1 MKGCFEHNEKTKE
14 HIRKRL
20 LKKSCIFAL
29 GITKTKFHIVMNK
42 FHKLGLVVMAVV
54 VMCGYSLRVSA
65 QQLKAENIDAVVK
78 AMTLEEKC
86 HMVLGRGMHFN
97 DDAKFPGTA
106 GSTFSVDR
114 LGIPETYCADSQQ
127 GLRMSATRAWDHN
140 DYYPTDFVASMT
152 LASTWDRE
160 AAFKVGQGIGNEVR
174 EFGLDW
180 ILSPAMNLIRNP
192 LCGRNHEYYSEDPY
206 LSGTIAA
213 GYVNGVQSE
222 GTAACPKHFVANNQ
236 ETNRNNN
243 ISQVSQRALREIYL
257 KAFELMV
264 KESNPWTIMTSYN
277 KLNGPYAVQ
286 NYELLTTIVRDE
298 WGWKGMYVSDW
309 NAGDDAVAAMLAGN
323 DMLQPGQDKQYQAIL
338 EAAKNGKLPMEVLDA
353 NVKRILEYVI
363 KTHNFKNYKYSN
375 EPDLKAHAQTVRE
388 VGADGIV
395 LLKNSGILP
404 LTGKRVALFG
414 CTSYD
419 WISGGSGFGGT
430 SVGHYTVSIIEG
442 MRSAG
447 YEVYKPLI
455 ATYTKHLAAEEKR
468 LFPNGRP
475 PFSLMP
481 PARADEKQFTSE
493 ELNAAIEGSDVA
505 IISLGRKSGEAADR
519 SESDFY
525 LKEGEAQ
532 LIKAVSEAYHA
543 KGKQVVVLLDICSP
557 IDVASWQDQVDAL
570 VCTWQGGQ
578 ESGFSVADVLSGKV
592 NPSGKLPMTFQI
604 KYGDAYADKNFPA
617 NVDDKTLG
625 AMFMW
630 GYNKDQAPK
639 ERQPQANI
647 DYTNYEE
654 DIYVGYR
661 YFDSFGKPVAY
672 PFGFGL
678 SYTTFAY
685 ENMSVSEANG
695 VYTVK
700 IDVKNTG
707 KCAGRNVVELF
718 VAAPNSKKLNKPE
731 KELRNYAKTKC
742 LKPGETET
750 VAMQVKTEDLASF
763 NEKAS
768 AWKTD
773 AGLYTFMICSS
784 ASDVEAQATAKVK
797 AWTKKVH
804 NVMQPNVKLNL
815 LKR

>member
-1 MKGCFEHNEKTKE
+1 MK
-14 HIRKRL
+14 IW
-20 LKKSCIFAL
+20 IYQ
-29 GITKTKFHIVMNK
+29 IW
-42 FHKLGLVVMAVV
+42 LVTLAVV
-54 VMCGYSLRVSA
+54 AMCGYSLPTSA
-65 QQLKAENIDAVVK
+65 QQLTAENIDEVIN

-86 HMVLGRGMHFN
+86 HLVLGCGMHFN
-97 DDAKFPGTA
+97 DEAKFPGTA
-106 GSTFSVDR
+106 GSTFDIAR
-114 LGIPETYCADSQQ
+114 LGIPKTYCADSQQ
-127 GLRMSATRAWDHN
+127 GLRMDSHRSWDHR

-160 AAFKVGQGIGNEVR
+160 AAYKVGKGIGNEVR

-180 ILSPAMNLIRNP
+180 ILSPSMNLIRNV

-222 GTAACPKHFVANNQ
+222 GTAACPKHFIANNQ

-243 ISQVSQRALREIYL
+243 ISQMSQRALREIYL
-257 KAFELMV
+257 KAFEVMIR
-264 KESNPWTIMTSYN
+264 ESNPWTIMTSYN

-286 NYELLTTIVRDE
+286 NRELLTTIVRDE

-323 DMLQPGQDKQYQAIL
+323 DMLQPGQPKQYQAIL
-338 EAAKNGKLPMEVLDA
+338 AAAQSGQLPMEVLNA
-353 NVKRILEYVI
+353 NVRRILEYIV
-363 KTHNFKNYKYSN
+363 KTHNFKGYESSN
-375 EPDLKAHAQTVRE
+375 TPDLKAHAKVVRE

-395 LLKNSGILP
+395 LLKNDAATLP
-404 LTGKRVALFG
+404 LAGKRVALFG

-430 SVGHYTVSIIEG
+430 SVGHYTVSLVEG

-455 ATYTKHLAAEEKR
+455 GLYTKHIADEEKR

-481 PARADEKQFTSE
+481 PARAEEKQFTADE
-493 ELNAAIEGSDVA
+493 MAAAIEGSDVA

-519 SESDFY
+519 SKSDFY
-525 LKEGEAQ
+525 LKEGEKE

-543 KGKQVVVLLDICSP
+543 QGKKVVVLLDICSP
-557 IDVASWQDQVDAL
+557 IDVASWQNQVDAL

-578 ESGFSVADVLSGKV
+578 ESGFAVADVLSGKV

-604 KYGDAYADKNFPA
+604 NYGDAYADRNFPSD
-617 NVDDKTLG
+617 VDDKTLG

-630 GYNKDQAPK
+630 GYNKDAAPQD
-639 ERQPQANI
+639 RQPQKDI
-647 DYTNYEE
+647 DFTNYEE

-661 YFDSFGKPVAY
+661 YFDSFDKPVAY
-672 PFGFGL
+672 PFGYGL

-685 ENMSVSEANG
+685 SDTRCSVDGDAI
-695 VYTVK
+695 TVS
-700 IDVKNTG
+700 VTVRNTG
-707 KCAGRNVVELF
+707 TRAGRNVVELF

-731 KELRNYAKTKC
+731 KELRNYAKSR
-742 LKPGETET
+742 LLQPGETET
-750 VAMQVKTEDLASF
+750 VTMTVTTQDLASF
-763 NEKAS
+763 NEKTS

-773 AGLYTFMICSS
+773 AGIYTFMICSS
-784 ASDVEAQATAKVK
+784 ANDVEATTTAKVK
-797 AWTKKVH
+797 AWTKKVN
-804 NVMQPNVKLNL
+804 NVMKPNVKLNL

>member
-1 MKGCFEHNEKTKE
+1 MKISIHQ
-14 HIRKRL
+14 I
-20 LKKSCIFAL
+20 S
-29 GITKTKFHIVMNK
+29 
-42 FHKLGLVVMAVV
+42 VVVVAVA
-54 VMCGYSLRVSA
+54 VMCGYSLRLSA
-65 QQLKAENIDAVVK
+65 QTLTAANIDEVIN

-86 HMVLGRGMHFN
+86 HLVLGCGMHFN
-97 DDAKFPGTA
+97 DEAKFPGTA
-106 GSTFSVDR
+106 GSTFSVAR

-127 GLRMSATRAWDHN
+127 GLRMDSKRAWDHR

-160 AAFKVGQGIGNEVR
+160 AAFKVGQGIGNEVK

-180 ILSPAMNLIRNP
+180 ILSPSMNLIRNA

-222 GTAACPKHFVANNQ
+222 GTAACPKHFIANNQ

-243 ISQVSQRALREIYL
+243 ISQISQRALREIYL
-257 KAFELMV
+257 KAFEIMI

-277 KLNGPYAVQ
+277 KLNGPYALQ

-309 NAGDDAVAAMLAGN
+309 NAGDDAVAAMKAGN

-338 EAAKNGKLPMEVLDA
+338 AAAKSGELSMDILNA
-353 NVKRILEYVI
+353 NVKRILEYVV
-363 KTHNFKNYKYSN
+363 KTHNFKGAGHKCNKPCCVPMCSEEN
-375 EPDLKAHAQTVRE
+375 LKAHAQVVRE

-404 LTGKRVALFG
+404 LAGKKVALFG

-430 SVGHYTVSIIEG
+430 SVGHYTVSLIEG
-442 MRSAG
+442 LRSAG

-455 ATYTKHLAAEEKR
+455 ALYTKHIADEEKR

-481 PARADEKQFTSE
+481 PARAEEKQFTADE
-493 ELNAAIEGSDVA
+493 MNAAIEGSDVA

-519 SESDFY
+519 SEADFY

-592 NPSGKLPMTFQI
+592 NPSGKLPMTFEI

-639 ERQPQANI
+639 ERKPEANI
-647 DYTNYEE
+647 DFTNYEE

-678 SYTTFAY
+678 SYTTFGY
-685 ENMSVSEANG
+685 ENLSVTEANG
-695 VYTVK
+695 IYTIKV
-700 IDVKNTG
+700 DVKNTG
-707 KCAGRNVVELF
+707 DKAGRNVVELF
-718 VAAPNSKKLNKPE
+718 VAAPNSKKTNKPE
-731 KELRNYAKTKC
+731 KELRNYAKTR
-742 LKPGETET
+742 LLQPGETET
-750 VAMQVKTEDLASF
+750 VTMKVATDDLASF

-773 AGLYTFMICSS
+773 AGVYTFMICSS
-784 ASDVEAQATAKVK
+784 ANDVEAKTTAKVK
-797 AWTKKVH
+797 AWTKKVN
-804 NVMQPNVKLNL
+804 NVMKPNVKLNL
-815 LKR
+815 LRR

>member
-1 MKGCFEHNEKTKE
+1 MK
-14 HIRKRL
+14 I
-20 LKKSCIFAL
+20 S
-29 GITKTKFHIVMNK
+29 FHQIS
-42 FHKLGLVVMAVV
+42 LVVMTVA
-54 VMCGYSLRVSA
+54 MSFGCSHSVSA
-65 QQLKAENIDAVVK
+65 QQLRAENIDEVVK
-78 AMTLEEKC
+78 AMTLEETC

-97 DDAKFPGTA
+97 DEAKFPGTA
-106 GSTFSVDR
+106 GSTFSVNR

-127 GLRMSATRAWDHN
+127 GLRMNATCAWDHN

-213 GYVNGVQSE
+213 GYVKGVQSE
-222 GTAACPKHFVANNQ
+222 GTAASPKHFVANNQ

-257 KAFELMV
+257 KAFEIMV
-264 KESNPWTIMTSYN
+264 KESDPWTIMTSYN

-286 NYELLTTIVRDE
+286 NRELLTTIVRDE
-298 WGWKGMYVSDW
+298 WGWKGMFVSDW
-309 NAGDDAVAAMLAGN
+309 NAGDDAVAAMMAGN
-323 DMLQPGQDKQYQAIL
+323 DMLQPGQDKQYKAIY
-338 EAAKNGKLPMEVLDA
+338 EAAKSGKLPMEVLDA
-353 NVKRILEYVI
+353 NVKRILEYVV
-363 KTHNFKNYKYSN
+363 KTHNFKGYKYNN
-375 EPDLKAHAQTVRE
+375 EPDLKAHAQVVRE

-404 LTGKRVALFG
+404 LAGKRVALFG

-430 SVGHYTVSIIEG
+430 SVGHYTVSLVEG

-455 ATYTKHLAAEEKR
+455 NTYTQHIAAEEKR

-481 PARADEKQFTSE
+481 PARAEEKQFTAD
-493 ELNAAIEGSDVA
+493 ELTAAIEGSDVA

-525 LKEGEAQ
+525 LKEGEKQ
-532 LIKAVSEAYHA
+532 LIKAVGEAYHA

-557 IDVASWQDQVDAL
+557 IDVASWQDQIDAL

-592 NPSGKLPMTFQI
+592 NPSGKLPMTFQN
-604 KYGDAYADKNFPA
+604 KYGDAYADKNFPS

-639 ERQPQANI
+639 ERKPQANI
-647 DYTNYEE
+647 DFTNYEE

-661 YFDSFGKPVAY
+661 YFDSFNKPVAY

-685 ENMSVSEANG
+685 ENLKVTEANG

-700 IDVKNTG
+700 VDVKNVG
-707 KCAGRNVVELF
+707 NKAGRNVVELF
-718 VAAPNSKKLNKPE
+718 VAAPNSKKANKPA
-731 KELRNYAKTKC
+731 KELRNYTKTK
-742 LKPGETET
+742 LLEPGQTET
-750 VAMQVKTEDLASF
+750 VTMTVKTEDLASF

-773 AGLYTFMICSS
+773 AGRYEFLICSS
-784 ASDVEAQATAKVK
+784 ANDVEAKATANVK
-797 AWTKKVH
+797 AWTKKVN
-804 NVMQPNVKLNL
+804 NVMKPNVKLNL

>member
-1 MKGCFEHNEKTKE
+1 MIKVHS
-14 HIRKRL
+14 I
-20 LKKSCIFAL
+20 KKISL
-29 GITKTKFHIVMNK
+29 VIV
-42 FHKLGLVVMAVV
+42 AVV
-54 VMCGYSLRVSA
+54 ASCGYSLCVSA
-65 QQLKAENIDAVVK
+65 QALTAETIDEVVK

-127 GLRMSATRAWDHN
+127 GLRMNANRAWDHR

-160 AAFKVGQGIGNEVR
+160 AAFRVGQGIGNEVR

-257 KAFELMV
+257 KAFEIMV

-481 PARADEKQFTSE
+481 PARADEKQFTTE

-592 NPSGKLPMTFQI
+592 NPSGKLPMTFLI

>member
-1 MKGCFEHNEKTKE
+1 MH
-14 HIRKRL
+14 L
-20 LKKSCIFAL
+20 ASLKC
-29 GITKTKFHIVMNK
+29 V
-42 FHKLGLVVMAVV
+42 AVV
-54 VMCGYSLRVSA
+54 AMCGFSLYASA
-65 QQLKAENIDAVVK
+65 QQLKTDNIDEVIN

-86 HMVLGRGMHFN
+86 HLVLGCGMHFN

-106 GSTFSVDR
+106 GSTFGVAR

-127 GLRMSATRAWDHN
+127 GLRMDSKRAWDHR
-140 DYYPTDFVASMT
+140 DYFPTDFVASMT

-160 AAFKVGQGIGNEVR
+160 AAYKVGKGIGNEVK

-180 ILSPAMNLIRNP
+180 ILSPSMNLIRSA
-192 LCGRNHEYYSEDPY
+192 LCGRNHEYYSEDPF

-222 GTAACPKHFVANNQ
+222 GTAACPKHFIANNQ

-243 ISQVSQRALREIYL
+243 ISQISQRALREIYL
-257 KAFELMV
+257 KAFEIMI

-286 NYELLTTIVRDE
+286 NHELLTTIVRDE

-309 NAGDDAVAAMLAGN
+309 NAGDDAVAAMKAGN
-323 DMLQPGQDKQYQAIL
+323 DMLQPGQDKQYEAIL
-338 EAAKNGKLPMEVLDA
+338 AAAKSGELSMDILNA
-353 NVKRILEYVI
+353 NVKRILEYIV
-363 KTHNFKNYKYSN
+363 KTHNFKGYKATN
-375 EPDLKAHAQTVRE
+375 NPDLKAHAQVVRE

-395 LLKNSGILP
+395 LLKNDGILP
-404 LTGKRVALFG
+404 LTSKRSSLKRVALFG

-430 SVGHYTVSIIEG
+430 SVGHYTVSLIEG
-442 MRSAG
+442 LRSEG
-447 YEVYKPLI
+447 YEVYKPLVT
-455 ATYTKHLAAEEKR
+455 TYTKHLADEEKR

-475 PFSLMP
+475 PFSLLP
-481 PARADEKQFTSE
+481 PARAEEKQFTADE
-493 ELNAAIEGSDVA
+493 MDAAVAGSDVA

-519 SESDFY
+519 SEADFY

-532 LIKAVSEAYHA
+532 LIKSVSEAYHA
-543 KGKQVVVLLDICSP
+543 KGKKVVVLLDICSP

-578 ESGFSVADVLSGKV
+578 ESGFAVADVLSGKV

-604 KYGDAYADKNFPA
+604 RYGDAYVDKNFPA

-630 GYNKDQAPK
+630 GHSKDDDAK
-639 ERQPQANI
+639 ERQPQKDI
-647 DYTNYEE
+647 DFTNYEE

-661 YFDSFGKPVAY
+661 YFDSFDIPVAY

-678 SYTTFAY
+678 SYTTFGY
-685 ENMSVSEANG
+685 DNLNITETNG
-695 VYTVK
+695 IYTIKV
-700 IDVKNTG
+700 DVKNTG
-707 KCAGRNVVELF
+707 DMAGRNVVELF
-718 VAAPNSKKLNKPE
+718 VAAPNAKKANKPE
-731 KELRNYAKTKC
+731 KELRNYAKTR
-742 LKPGETET
+742 LLQPGETET
-750 VAMQVKTEDLASF
+750 VTMTVATEDLASF

-768 AWKTD
+768 SWKTD
-773 AGLYTFMICSS
+773 AGVYTFMVCSS
-784 ASDVEAQATAKVK
+784 ANDVEVKTTAKVK
-797 AWTKKVH
+797 AWTKKVN
-804 NVMQPNVKLNL
+804 NVMKPNVKLNL

>member
-1 MKGCFEHNEKTKE
+1 
-14 HIRKRL
+14 
-20 LKKSCIFAL
+20 
-29 GITKTKFHIVMNK
+29 
-42 FHKLGLVVMAVV
+42 MAVV
-54 VMCGYSLRVSA
+54 ALCGYSFCATA
-65 QQLKAENIDAVVK
+65 QPLTADNIDEVVK
-78 AMTLEEKC
+78 VMTLEEKC
-86 HMVLGRGMHFN
+86 HLVLGTGMHYN
-97 DDAKFPGTA
+97 DDDKFPGTA
-106 GSTFSVDR
+106 GSTFGVER

-127 GLRMSATRAWDHN
+127 GLRMNAKRAWDHR

-160 AAFKVGQGIGNEVR
+160 AAFKIGQGIGNEVR

-213 GYVNGVQSE
+213 GYVRGVQSE

-257 KAFELMV
+257 KAFEIMV

-286 NYELLTTIVRDE
+286 NHELLTTIVRDE

-323 DMLQPGQDKQYQAIL
+323 DMLQPGQPKQYDAIL
-338 EAAKNGKLPMEVLDA
+338 AAAKSGALPMEVLDA
-353 NVKRILEYVI
+353 NVKRILEYVV
-363 KTHNFKNYKYSN
+363 KTHSFKGYKYDN
-375 EPDLKAHAQTVRE
+375 APDLKAHAQTVRE

-404 LTGKRVALFG
+404 LTSKRRVALFG

-430 SVGHYTVSIIEG
+430 SVGHYTVSLVEG

-447 YEVYKPLI
+447 YEVYKPLLS
-455 ATYTKHLAAEEKR
+455 AYTQHLAAEEKR
-468 LFPNGRP
+468 LFPDGRP

-481 PARADEKQFTSE
+481 PARADEKQFTAE

-519 SESDFY
+519 SEADFY
-525 LKEGEAQ
+525 LKNGEKQ

-543 KGKQVVVLLDICSP
+543 KGKQVIVLLDICSP
-557 IDVASWQDQVDAL
+557 IDVASWQDQIDAL

-578 ESGFSVADVLSGKV
+578 ESGFSVADVLSGRV

-630 GYNKDQAPK
+630 GRDKDKATK
-639 ERQPQANI
+639 ERKPEANI
-647 DYTNYEE
+647 DFTNYEE

-661 YFDSFGKPVAY
+661 YFDSFNKPVAY
-672 PFGFGL
+672 PFGYGL

-685 ENMSVSEANG
+685 SDATATVDG
-695 VYTVK
+695 GLVIVTVK
-700 IDVKNTG
+700 VTNTG
-707 KCAGRNVVELF
+707 TRAGRNVVELF
-718 VAAPNSKKLNKPE
+718 VAAPNTKKTNKPE
-731 KELRNYAKTKC
+731 KELRNYAKTR
-742 LKPGETET
+742 LLQPGESET
-750 VAMQVKTEDLASF
+750 VTMTVRTSDLASF

-773 AGLYTFMICSS
+773 AGVYTFLICSS
-784 ASDVEAQATAKVK
+784 AATVEAQATAKVK
-797 AWTKKVH
+797 AWTQKVN
-804 NVMQPNVKLNL
+804 NVMKPNVKLNL
-815 LKR
+815 LHR

>member
-1 MKGCFEHNEKTKE
+1 MKT
-14 HIRKRL
+14 RYL
-20 LKKSCIFAL
+20 VSLV
-29 GITKTKFHIVMNK
+29 ITI
-42 FHKLGLVVMAVV
+42 AAQ
-54 VMCGYSLRVSA
+54 CGYSLHVNA
-65 QQLKAENIDAVVK
+65 QQLNANNIDDVVN
-78 AMTLEEKC
+78 AMSIEEKC
-86 HMVLGRGMHFN
+86 HLVLGCGMHFN
-97 DDAKFPGTA
+97 DEAKFPGTA
-106 GSTFSVDR
+106 GSTYAVPR
-114 LGIPETYCADSQQ
+114 LGIPATYCADSQQ
-127 GLRMSATRAWDHN
+127 GLRMNANRDWDHH

-160 AAFKVGQGIGNEVR
+160 AAFKVGKGIGNEVR

-213 GYVNGVQSE
+213 GYVRGVQSE
-222 GTAACPKHFVANNQ
+222 GTAACPKHFIANNQ
-236 ETNRNNN
+236 ETNRNSN

-257 KAFELMV
+257 KAFEIMV
-264 KESNPWTIMTSYN
+264 KESDPWTIMTSYN
-277 KLNGPYAVQ
+277 KLNGPYALQ
-286 NYELLTTIVRDE
+286 NRDLLTTIVRDE

-309 NAGDDAVAAMLAGN
+309 NAGDDAVAAMKAGN

-338 EAAKNGKLPMEVLDA
+338 DAAKSGKLSMDILNA
-353 NVKRILEYVI
+353 NVKRILEYIV
-363 KTHNFKNYKYSN
+363 KTHNFKGYQYGN
-375 EPDLKAHAQTVRE
+375 EPNLKAHAQIVRE

-395 LLKNSGILP
+395 LLKNNGILP

-430 SVGHYTVSIIEG
+430 SVGHYTVSLIEG

-455 ATYTKHLAAEEKR
+455 SIYKQHIASEEKR

-475 PFSLMP
+475 PFSITP
-481 PARADEKQFTSE
+481 PARAEEKAFTAE
-493 ELNAAIEGSDVA
+493 EMNDAIDGSDVA

-519 SESDFY
+519 SEADFY
-525 LKEGEAQ
+525 LKEGESQ
-532 LIKAVSEAYHA
+532 LIKTVSEAYHA
-543 KGKQVVVLLDICSP
+543 KGKKVIVLLDICSP
-557 IDVASWQDQVDAL
+557 IDVASWQNQVDAL

-630 GYNKDQAPK
+630 GYDKDKAPE
-639 ERQPQANI
+639 ERNPEANI

-661 YFDSFGKPVAY
+661 YFDSFGKDVAY

-678 SYTTFAY
+678 SYTTFSY
-685 ENMSVSEANG
+685 DNMNVSEAGG

-700 IDVKNTG
+700 VDVKNTG
-707 KCAGRNVVELF
+707 SRAGRNVVELF

-731 KELRNYAKTKC
+731 KELRNYAKTKN

-750 VAMQVKTEDLASF
+750 ITMQVKTEDLASF

-773 AGLYTFMICSS
+773 AGDYTFMICSS
-784 ASDVEAQATAKVK
+784 ANDIEAKATAKVK
-797 AWTKKVH
+797 PWTKKVH
-804 NVMQPNVKLNL
+804 NVMQPNVKLNR

>member
-1 MKGCFEHNEKTKE
+1 MNDSIKTVCMKC
-14 HIRKRL
+14 
-20 LKKSCIFAL
+20 
-29 GITKTKFHIVMNK
+29 V
-42 FHKLGLVVMAVV
+42 AVV
-54 VMCGYSLRVSA
+54 ALCGFSLCASA
-65 QQLKAENIDAVVK
+65 QQLKADNIDEVIK
-78 AMTLEEKC
+78 YMTLEEKC
-86 HMVLGRGMHFN
+86 HLVLGCGMHFN
-97 DDAKFPGTA
+97 DEAKFPGTA
-106 GSTFSVDR
+106 GSTFGVAR

-127 GLRMSATRAWDHN
+127 GLRMDSKRAWDHR

-160 AAFKVGQGIGNEVR
+160 AAYKVGKGIGNEVK

-180 ILSPAMNLIRNP
+180 ILSPSMNLIRNP

-222 GTAACPKHFVANNQ
+222 GTAACPKHFIANNQ

-243 ISQVSQRALREIYL
+243 ISQISQRALREIYL
-257 KAFELMV
+257 KAFEIMI

-286 NYELLTTIVRDE
+286 NHELLTTIVRDE

-309 NAGDDAVAAMLAGN
+309 NAGDDAVAAMKAGN

-338 EAAKNGKLPMEVLDA
+338 AAAKSGELSMDILDA
-353 NVKRILEYVI
+353 NVKRILEYVV
-363 KTHNFKNYKYSN
+363 KTHNFKGYQESN
-375 EPDLKAHAQTVRE
+375 NPDLKVHAQVVRE

-395 LLKNSGILP
+395 LLKNNGVLP
-404 LTGKRVALFG
+404 LTGKVVALFG

-430 SVGHYTVSIIEG
+430 SVGHYTVSLIEG
-442 MRSAG
+442 LRSVG
-447 YEVYKPLI
+447 YGVDKPLI
-455 ATYTKHLAAEEKR
+455 DIYTKHLADEEKR

-475 PFSLMP
+475 PFSLQP
-481 PARADEKQFTSE
+481 PARAEEKQFTAD
-493 ELNAAIEGSDVA
+493 ELNSAIDGSNVA
-505 IISLGRKSGEAADR
+505 IISLGRKSSEAADR
-519 SESDFY
+519 SEADFY
-525 LKEGEAQ
+525 LKEGEKQ

-543 KGKQVVVLLDICSP
+543 KGKKVVVLLDICSP
-557 IDVASWQDQVDAL
+557 IDVASWQDQVDAV

-592 NPSGKLPMTFQI
+592 NPSGKLPMTFPI

-630 GYNKDQAPK
+630 GYDKDSAPK
-639 ERQPQANI
+639 DRQPQKDI
-647 DYTNYEE
+647 DFTNYEE

-678 SYTTFAY
+678 SYTTFGY
-685 ENMSVSEANG
+685 GNLTCSVNG
-695 VYTVK
+695 NIVTVK
-700 IDVKNTG
+700 VDVKNTG
-707 KCAGRNVVELF
+707 SCAGRNVVELF
-718 VAAPNSKKLNKPE
+718 VAAPNAKKANKPE
-731 KELRNYAKTKC
+731 KELRNYAKTK
-742 LKPGETET
+742 LLQPVEKET
-750 VAMQVKTEDLASF
+750 VTMTVAAEDLASF

-773 AGLYTFMICSS
+773 AGVYTFMICSS
-784 ASDVEAQATAKVK
+784 ANDVQAKTTAKVK
-797 AWTKKVH
+797 AWTKKVN
-804 NVMQPNVKLNL
+804 NVMKPNVKLNL
-815 LKR
+815 LHR

>member
-1 MKGCFEHNEKTKE
+1 MKISVRN
-14 HIRKRL
+14 I
-20 LKKSCIFAL
+20 
-29 GITKTKFHIVMNK
+29 
-42 FHKLGLVVMAVV
+42 GLVVMAVAA
-54 VMCGYSLRVSA
+54 MGGHSLNATA
-65 QQLKAENIDAVVK
+65 QQLKAETIDEVVK

-97 DDAKFPGTA
+97 DEAKFPGTA
-106 GSTFSVDR
+106 GSTFSISR
-114 LGIPETYCADSQQ
+114 LGVPETYCADSQQ
-127 GLRMSATRAWDHN
+127 GLRMSAKRPWDHRE
-140 DYYPTDFVASMT
+140 YYPTDFVASMT

-213 GYVNGVQSE
+213 GYVRGVQSE

-257 KAFELMV
+257 KAFEIMV
-264 KESNPWTIMTSYN
+264 KESDPWTIMTSYN

-286 NYELLTTIVRDE
+286 NRELLTTIVRDE
-298 WGWKGMYVSDW
+298 WGWKGMFVSDW
-309 NAGDDAVAAMLAGN
+309 NAGDDAVAAMMAGN
-323 DMLQPGQDKQYQAIL
+323 DMLQPGQDRQYQAIF
-338 EAAKNGKLPMEVLDA
+338 EAAKSGKLPMEVLDA
-353 NVKRILEYVI
+353 NVRRILEYVV
-363 KTHNFKNYKYSN
+363 KTHNFKGYQANS
-375 EPDLKAHAQTVRE
+375 EPNLKAHAQVVRQ

-395 LLKNSGILP
+395 LLKNSGVLP
-404 LTGKRVALFG
+404 LAGKRVALFG

-430 SVGHYTVSIIEG
+430 SLGRYTVSLVEG

-455 ATYTKHLAAEEKR
+455 SLYTKHLADEEKR

-475 PFSLMP
+475 AFSLMP
-481 PARADEKQFTSE
+481 PARADEKQFTAD
-493 ELNAAIEGSDVA
+493 ELNAAIDGSDVA

-525 LKEGEAQ
+525 LKEGEKQ

-557 IDVASWQDQVDAL
+557 IDVASWQNQIDAL

-578 ESGFSVADVLSGKV
+578 ESGFSVADVLCGDV
-592 NPSGKLPMTFQI
+592 NPNGKLPMTFQV

-617 NVDDKTLG
+617 NVDDKTMG
-625 AMFMW
+625 SMFMW
-630 GYNKDQAPK
+630 GRNKDDAK
-639 ERQPQANI
+639 KREPQANI

-700 IDVKNTG
+700 VDVKNTG
-707 KCAGRNVVELF
+707 KVAGRNVVELF

-731 KELRNYAKTKC
+731 KELRNYAKTR
-742 LKPGETET
+742 LLQPGETEAVVMT
-750 VAMQVKTEDLASF
+750 VKTEDLASF
-763 NEKAS
+763 NENAS

-773 AGLYTFMICSS
+773 AGTYSFLICSS
-784 ASDVEAQATAKVK
+784 ASDVEAKATAKVK
-797 AWTKKVH
+797 AWTKKVN
-804 NVMQPNVKLNL
+804 NVMKPNVKLNL

>member
-1 MKGCFEHNEKTKE
+1 MRKTIVTFGC
-14 HIRKRL
+14 IAAAM
-20 LKKSCIFAL
+20 CAFAQP
-29 GITKTKFHIVMNK
+29 
-42 FHKLGLVVMAVV
+42 KLNVN
-54 VMCGYSLRVSA
+54 
-65 QQLKAENIDAVVK
+65 NIDEVVN

-86 HMVLGRGMHFN
+86 HLVLGCGMHFN
-97 DDAKFPGTA
+97 DEAKFPGTA
-106 GSTFSVDR
+106 GSTLGIER

-127 GLRMSATRAWDHN
+127 GLRMDSKRQWDHR

-160 AAFKVGQGIGNEVR
+160 AAFKVGQGIGNEVK

-213 GYVNGVQSE
+213 GYVRGVQSE

-236 ETNRNNN
+236 ETNRSNN
-243 ISQVSQRALREIYL
+243 ISQMSQRALREIYL
-257 KAFELMV
+257 RAFEIMV
-264 KESNPWTIMTSYN
+264 KESDPWTIMTSYN

-286 NYELLTTIVRDE
+286 NHELLTTIVRDE

-309 NAGDDAVAAMLAGN
+309 GGGDNAVAAMLAGN
-323 DMLQPGQDKQYQAIL
+323 DMLQPGQDRQYEAIL
-338 EAAKNGKLPMEVLDA
+338 AATKSGELPMEVLDA
-353 NVKRILEYVI
+353 NVKRILEYIV
-363 KTHNFKNYKYSN
+363 KTHNFKGYKAGN
-375 EPDLKAHAQTVRE
+375 EPDLKAHAQVVRE

-395 LLKNSGILP
+395 LLKNNGILP

-430 SVGHYTVSIIEG
+430 SIGHYTVSLVEG

-455 ATYTKHLAAEEKR
+455 SLYTKHIADEEKR

-475 PFSLMP
+475 QFSLQP
-481 PARADEKQFTSE
+481 PARAEEKQLTTE
-493 ELNAAIEGSDVA
+493 EMDAAIAGSDVA
-505 IISLGRKSGEAADR
+505 IISIGRKSGEAADR
-519 SESDFY
+519 SEADFY
-525 LKEGEAQ
+525 LKEGEKQ
-532 LIKAVSEAYHA
+532 LIKSVSEAYHA

-557 IDVASWQDQVDAL
+557 IDIASWQDQVDAV

-604 KYGDAYADKNFPA
+604 NYGDAYADKNFPS

-630 GYNKDQAPK
+630 GRNKDDDK
-639 ERQPQANI
+639 KREPQANI
-647 DYTNYEE
+647 DFTNYEE

-678 SYTTFAY
+678 SYTTFGY
-685 ENMSVSEANG
+685 ENLSVSEANG

-700 IDVKNTG
+700 VDVKNTG
-707 KCAGRNVVELF
+707 SRAGRNVVELF
-718 VAAPNSKKLNKPE
+718 VAAPNSKKMNKPE
-731 KELRNYAKTKC
+731 KELRNYAKTR
-742 LKPGETET
+742 LLQPGQTET
-750 VAMQVKTEDLASF
+750 VTMTVKTEDLASF

-773 AGLYTFMICSS
+773 AGVYTFMICSS
-784 ASDVEAQATAKVK
+784 ANDVEAQTTAKVK
-797 AWTKKVH
+797 AWSQKVH
-804 NVMQPNVKLNL
+804 NVMKPNVKLNL
-815 LKR
+815 LRR

>member
-1 MKGCFEHNEKTKE
+1 MKISIHK
-14 HIRKRL
+14 ISL
-20 LKKSCIFAL
+20 V
-29 GITKTKFHIVMNK
+29 IV
-42 FHKLGLVVMAVV
+42 AVA

-65 QQLKAENIDAVVK
+65 QTLTAENIDEVVN

-86 HMVLGRGMHFN
+86 HLVLGCGMHFN
-97 DDAKFPGTA
+97 DEAKFPGTA
-106 GSTFSVDR
+106 GSTFGIAR

-127 GLRMSATRAWDHN
+127 GLRMDSKRAWDHR

-160 AAFKVGQGIGNEVR
+160 AAFKVGQGIGNEVK

-180 ILSPAMNLIRNP
+180 ILSPSMNLIRNP

-222 GTAACPKHFVANNQ
+222 GTAACPKHFIANNQ

-243 ISQVSQRALREIYL
+243 ISQISQRALREIYL
-257 KAFELMV
+257 KAFEIMI

-277 KLNGPYAVQ
+277 KLNGPYALQ
-286 NYELLTTIVRDE
+286 NRDLLTTIVRDE

-309 NAGDDAVAAMLAGN
+309 NAGDDAVAAMQAGN

-338 EAAKNGKLPMEVLDA
+338 AAAKSGELSMDILNA
-353 NVKRILEYVI
+353 NVRRILEYVV
-363 KTHNFKNYKYSN
+363 KTHNYKKTGDCRQETGGHKCNKPCCVPMCSAEN
-375 EPDLKAHAQTVRE
+375 LKAHAQVVRE

-404 LTGKRVALFG
+404 LAGKKVALFG

-430 SVGHYTVSIIEG
+430 SVGHYTVSLIEG
-442 MRSAG
+442 LRSAG

-455 ATYTKHLAAEEKR
+455 GIYTKHIADEEKR

-475 PFSLMP
+475 PFSLLP
-481 PARADEKQFTSE
+481 PARAEEKQFTAD

-505 IISLGRKSGEAADR
+505 IISLRRKSGEAADR

-543 KGKQVVVLLDICSP
+543 KGKKVVVLLDICSP

-630 GYNKDQAPK
+630 GYNKDKAPK
-639 ERQPQANI
+639 DRQPQKDI
-647 DYTNYEE
+647 DFTNYEE

-678 SYTTFAY
+678 SYTTFEY
-685 ENMSVSEANG
+685 DDLEVDEENG

-700 IDVKNTG
+700 VDVKNTG
-707 KCAGRNVVELF
+707 DKAGRNVVELF
-718 VAAPNSKKLNKPE
+718 VAAPNSKKANKPE
-731 KELRNYAKTKC
+731 KELRNYAKTK
-742 LKPGETET
+742 LLQPGEEET
-750 VAMQVKTEDLASF
+750 VTMKVTTEDLASF

-773 AGLYTFMICSS
+773 AGVYTFMICSS
-784 ASDVEAQATAKVK
+784 ANDVEAKATAKVK
-797 AWTKKVH
+797 GWTKKVN

-815 LKR
+815 LRR

>member
-1 MKGCFEHNEKTKE
+1 MK
-14 HIRKRL
+14 KR
-20 LKKSCIFAL
+20 
-29 GITKTKFHIVMNK
+29 GIC
-42 FHKLGLVVMAVV
+42 VV
-54 VMCGYSLRVSA
+54 VAIAALSGYGLHVDA
-65 QQLKAENIDAVVK
+65 QRLNANNIDNVIK
-78 AMTLEEKC
+78 SMTLEEKC

-106 GSTFSVDR
+106 GSTFSIDR

-127 GLRMSATRAWDHN
+127 GLRMNANRAWDHN

-243 ISQVSQRALREIYL
+243 ISQVSQRALRELYL
-257 KAFELMV
+257 KAFEIMV

-286 NYELLTTIVRDE
+286 NYDLLTTIVRDE

-338 EAAKNGKLPMEVLDA
+338 EAAKSGKLPMEVLDA
-353 NVKRILEYVI
+353 NVRRILEYVI
-363 KTHNFKNYKYSN
+363 KTHTFKGYKYHSN
-375 EPDLKAHAQTVRE
+375 PNLKSHAQIVRE

-395 LLKNSGILP
+395 LLKNSGVLP
-404 LTGKRVALFG
+404 LTDKRVALFG

-430 SVGHYTVSIIEG
+430 SVGHYTVSLIEG

-455 ATYTKHLAAEEKR
+455 GIYTQHLAAEEKR
-468 LFPNGRP
+468 LFPKGRP

-481 PARADEKQFTSE
+481 PARADEKQFTAD

-525 LKEGEAQ
+525 LKDGEAQ

-543 KGKQVVVLLDICSP
+543 KGKQVIVLLDICSP
-557 IDVASWQDQVDAL
+557 IDVASWQDSVDAL

-578 ESGFSVADVLSGKV
+578 ESGFCVADVLSGKV
-592 NPSGKLPMTFQI
+592 NPNGKLPMTFQL

-617 NVDDKTLG
+617 NVDDKTIG

-630 GYNKDQAPK
+630 GYDKDKAPK
-639 ERQPQANI
+639 ERQLQKNI
-647 DYTNYEE
+647 DFTNYEE

-678 SYTTFAY
+678 SYTTFTY
-685 ENMSVSEANG
+685 ENMSVSETGG

-700 IDVKNTG
+700 VDVKNTG
-707 KCAGRNVVELF
+707 KYAGRNVVELF

-731 KELRNYAKTKC
+731 KELRNYVKTKK
-742 LKPGETET
+742 LMPGEKET
-750 VAMQVKTEDLASF
+750 ISMQVKTEDLASF

-773 AGLYTFMICSS
+773 AGVYTFMICSS
-784 ASDVEAQATAKVK
+784 ANDIEVKATAKVK
-797 AWTKKVH
+797 EWTKKVH
-804 NVMQPNVKLNL
+804 HVMKPNVELNL

>member
-1 MKGCFEHNEKTKE
+1 MNTRN
-14 HIRKRL
+14 IINL
-20 LKKSCIFAL
+20 IIAVAAL
-29 GITKTKFHIVMNK
+29 
-42 FHKLGLVVMAVV
+42 
-54 VMCGYSLRVSA
+54 CGYSLRGDA
-65 QQLKAENIDAVVK
+65 QRLNTNNIDEIINS
-78 AMTLEEKC
+78 MSLEEKC
-86 HMVLGRGMHFN
+86 HIVLGCGMHFN
-97 DDAKFPGTA
+97 DDAKYPGTA
-106 GSTFSVDR
+106 GSSYGIPR

-127 GLRMSATRAWDHN
+127 GLRMNAKRDWDHR

-180 ILSPAMNLIRNP
+180 ILSPSMNLIRNA

-213 GYVNGVQSE
+213 GYVRGVQSE
-222 GTAACPKHFVANNQ
+222 GTAACPKHFIANNQ
-236 ETNRNNN
+236 ETNRNSN
-243 ISQVSQRALREIYL
+243 ISQISQRALREIYL
-257 KAFELMV
+257 KAFEIMV
-264 KESNPWTIMTSYN
+264 KESDPWTIMTSYN
-277 KLNGPYAVQ
+277 KLNGPYTLQ
-286 NYELLTTIVRDE
+286 NRDLLTTIVRDE

-309 NAGDDAVAAMLAGN
+309 NAGDDAVAAMQAGN

-338 EAAKNGKLPMEVLDA
+338 EAAQSGKLSMETLDS
-353 NVKRILEYVI
+353 NVRRILEYIV
-363 KTHNFKNYKYSN
+363 KTHNFKGYKYNN
-375 EPDLKAHAQTVRE
+375 EPDLKTHAQVVRQ

-404 LTGKRVALFG
+404 LTGKKVALFG

-430 SVGHYTVSIIEG
+430 SLGHYTVSLVEG

-455 ATYTKHLAAEEKR
+455 GIYKQHLADEEKR
-468 LFPNGRP
+468 LFPDGRP
-475 PFSLMP
+475 PFSLTP
-481 PARADEKQFTSE
+481 PARAEEKQFAAE
-493 ELNAAIEGSDVA
+493 ELAAAIDGSDVA

-519 SESDFY
+519 SEADFY
-525 LKEGEAQ
+525 LKDGESQ
-532 LIKAVSEAYHA
+532 LIKTVSSAYHA
-543 KGKQVVVLLDICSP
+543 KGKKVIVLLDICSP
-557 IDVASWQDQVDAL
+557 IDVASWQNQVDAL

-578 ESGFSVADVLSGKV
+578 ESGFSVADVLSGNV
-592 NPSGKLPMTFQI
+592 NPSGKLPMTFQV

-630 GYNKDQAPK
+630 GYNKDSAPK
-639 ERQPQANI
+639 DRKPQKDI
-647 DYTNYEE
+647 DFTDYEE

-678 SYTTFAY
+678 SYTTFEY
-685 ENMSVSEANG
+685 DDMEVDEDDG
-695 VYTVK
+695 VYTIKV
-700 IDVKNTG
+700 DVKNTG
-707 KCAGRNVVELF
+707 SRAGRNVVELF

-731 KELRNYAKTKC
+731 KELRNYAKTK
-742 LKPGETET
+742 LLQPGEKET
-750 VAMQVKTEDLASF
+750 ITMKISTEDLASF

-773 AGLYTFMICSS
+773 AGVYTFMICSS
-784 ASDVEAQATAKVK
+784 ANDVEVKATAKVK
-797 AWTKKVH
+797 AWSKKVH
-804 NVMQPNVKLNL
+804 NVMKPNVKLNL

>member
-1 MKGCFEHNEKTKE
+1 MKILIHQ
-14 HIRKRL
+14 I
-20 LKKSCIFAL
+20 S
-29 GITKTKFHIVMNK
+29 
-42 FHKLGLVVMAVV
+42 LVVLALVA
-54 VMCGYSLRVSA
+54 MCGYSLQTSA
-65 QQLKAENIDAVVK
+65 QQLTAENIDEVIN

-86 HMVLGRGMHFN
+86 HLVLGCGMHFN
-97 DDAKFPGTA
+97 DEAKFPGTA
-106 GSTFSVDR
+106 GSTFGVAR

-127 GLRMSATRAWDHN
+127 GLRMDSHRSWDHR

-160 AAFKVGQGIGNEVR
+160 AAYKVGKGIGNEVR

-180 ILSPAMNLIRNP
+180 ILSPSMNLIRNV

-222 GTAACPKHFVANNQ
+222 GTAACPKHFIANNQ

-243 ISQVSQRALREIYL
+243 ISQMSQRALREIYL
-257 KAFELMV
+257 KAFEVMIR
-264 KESNPWTIMTSYN
+264 ESNPWTIMTSYN

-286 NYELLTTIVRDE
+286 NRELLTTIVRDE

-323 DMLQPGQDKQYQAIL
+323 DMLQPGQPKQYQAIL
-338 EAAKNGKLPMEVLDA
+338 AAAQSGQLPMEVLNA
-353 NVKRILEYVI
+353 NVRRILEYIV
-363 KTHNFKNYKYSN
+363 KTHNFRGYEPSN
-375 EPDLKAHAQTVRE
+375 APDLKAHAKVVRE

-395 LLKNSGILP
+395 LLKNDATTLP
-404 LTGKRVALFG
+404 LAGKRVALFG

-430 SVGHYTVSIIEG
+430 SVGHYTVSLVEG

-455 ATYTKHLAAEEKR
+455 DLYTKHIADEEKR
-468 LFPNGRP
+468 LFPEGRP
-475 PFSLMP
+475 PFSLLP
-481 PARADEKQFTSE
+481 PARAEEKQFTAE
-493 ELNAAIEGSDVA
+493 EMAAAIEGSDVA

-525 LKEGEAQ
+525 LKEGEKE

-543 KGKQVVVLLDICSP
+543 KGKKVVVLLDICSP
-557 IDVASWQDQVDAL
+557 IDVASWQNQVDAL

-578 ESGFSVADVLSGKV
+578 ESGFAVADVLSGKV

-604 KYGDAYADKNFPA
+604 NYGDAYADRNFPS

-630 GYNKDQAPK
+630 GYNKDAAPQDRK
-639 ERQPQANI
+639 PQKDI
-647 DYTNYEE
+647 DFTNYEE

-672 PFGFGL
+672 PFGYGL
-678 SYTTFAY
+678 SYTTFEY
-685 ENMSVSEANG
+685 SDTKCSVDNDII
-695 VYTVK
+695 TVSVT
-700 IDVKNTG
+700 VKNTG
-707 KCAGRNVVELF
+707 TRAGRNVVELF

-731 KELRNYAKTKC
+731 KELRNYTKTR
-742 LKPGETET
+742 LLQPGETET
-750 VAMQVKTEDLASF
+750 VTMTVTTQDLASF
-763 NEKAS
+763 NEKLS

-773 AGLYTFMICSS
+773 AGIYTFMICSS
-784 ASDVEAQATAKVK
+784 VNDVEATATAKVK
-797 AWTKKVH
+797 AWTKKVN
-804 NVMQPNVKLNL
+804 NVMKPNVKLNL

>member
-1 MKGCFEHNEKTKE
+1 
-14 HIRKRL
+14 
-20 LKKSCIFAL
+20 
-29 GITKTKFHIVMNK
+29 
-42 FHKLGLVVMAVV
+42 
-54 VMCGYSLRVSA
+54 
-65 QQLKAENIDAVVK
+65 
-78 AMTLEEKC
+78 
-86 HMVLGRGMHFN
+86 
-97 DDAKFPGTA
+97 
-106 GSTFSVDR
+106 
-114 LGIPETYCADSQQ
+114 
-127 GLRMSATRAWDHN
+127 
-140 DYYPTDFVASMT
+140 
-152 LASTWDRE
+152 
-160 AAFKVGQGIGNEVR
+160 
-174 EFGLDW
+174 
-180 ILSPAMNLIRNP
+180 
-192 LCGRNHEYYSEDPY
+192 
-206 LSGTIAA
+206 
-213 GYVNGVQSE
+213 VQSE

-257 KAFELMV
+257 KAFEIMV

-286 NYELLTTIVRDE
+286 NRELLTTIVRDE
-298 WGWKGMYVSDW
+298 WGWKGMFVSDW

-323 DMLQPGQDKQYQAIL
+323 DMLQPGQDKQYQAIF
-338 EAAKNGKLPMEVLDA
+338 EAAKSGKLPMEVLDA

-363 KTHNFKNYKYSN
+363 KTHNFKGYKYNN
-375 EPDLKAHAQTVRE
+375 EPDLKAHAQTVRQ

-404 LTGKRVALFG
+404 LMGKRVALFG

-430 SVGHYTVSIIEG
+430 SVGHYTVSLVEG

-455 ATYTKHLAAEEKR
+455 RTYTQHIAAEEKR

-481 PARADEKQFTSE
+481 PARADEKQFTAD

-519 SESDFY
+519 SEADFY

-543 KGKQVVVLLDICSP
+543 KGKQVIVLLDICSP
-557 IDVASWQDQVDAL
+557 IDVASWQNQVDAL

-578 ESGFSVADVLSGKV
+578 ESGFAVADVLSGKV

-639 ERQPQANI
+639 ERKPQANI

-700 IDVKNTG
+700 VDVKNTG
-707 KCAGRNVVELF
+707 KKAGRNVVELF

-731 KELRNYAKTKC
+731 KELRNYAKTS
-742 LKPGETET
+742 LLQPGQTET
-750 VAMQVKTEDLASF
+750 VTMLVKVEDLASF

-773 AGLYTFMICSS
+773 AGRYNFLICSS
-784 ASDVEAQATAKVK
+784 ANDVEAKASANVK
-797 AWTKKVH
+797 GWTKKVN
-804 NVMQPNVKLNL
+804 NVMKPNVKLNL
-815 LKR
+815 LRR

>member
-1 MKGCFEHNEKTKE
+1 MFFYLPLQPNNKNSYIKMKYSIH
-14 HIRKRL
+14 
-20 LKKSCIFAL
+20 
-29 GITKTKFHIVMNK
+29 KFS
-42 FHKLGLVVMAVV
+42 VVFMAVATL
-54 VMCGYSLRVSA
+54 CGYSLSSSA
-65 QQLKAENIDAVVK
+65 QQLRAESIDEVLN

-86 HMVLGRGMHFN
+86 HLVLGCGMHFN
-97 DDAKFPGTA
+97 DEAKFPGTA
-106 GSTFSVDR
+106 GSTFGVAR

-127 GLRMSATRAWDHN
+127 GLRMNAKRDWDHN

-206 LSGTIAA
+206 LSGTIGA
-213 GYVNGVQSE
+213 GYVKGVQSE

-243 ISQVSQRALREIYL
+243 ISQVSQRALRELYL
-257 KAFELMV
+257 KAFEIMV
-264 KESNPWTIMTSYN
+264 KESDPWTIMTSYN

-286 NYELLTTIVRDE
+286 NRELLTTIVRDE

-338 EAAKNGKLPMEVLDA
+338 EAAKNGKLPMKVLNA
-353 NVKRILEYVI
+353 NVKRILEYVV
-363 KTHNFKNYKYSN
+363 KTHNFKKAGHSCDKPCCVPMCSAEN
-375 EPDLKAHAQTVRE
+375 LKAHAQTVRE

-430 SVGHYTVSIIEG
+430 SVGHYTVSLVEG
-442 MRSAG
+442 LRSAG

-455 ATYTKHLAAEEKR
+455 RTYTQHLAAEEKR

-475 PFSLMP
+475 PFSLLP
-481 PARADEKQFTSE
+481 PARADEKQFTAE

-519 SESDFY
+519 SEADFY

-557 IDVASWQDQVDAL
+557 MDVASWQDQIDAL

-604 KYGDAYADKNFPA
+604 KYGDAYADQFFPS

-639 ERQPQANI
+639 ERKPQANI

-678 SYTTFAY
+678 SYTTFEY
-685 ENMSVSEANG
+685 DDMEVEEEDG

-700 IDVKNTG
+700 VEVKNTG
-707 KCAGRNVVELF
+707 KRAGRNVVELF
-718 VAAPNSKKLNKPE
+718 VAAPDSKKMNKPE
-731 KELRNYAKTKC
+731 KELRNYAKTK
-742 LKPGETET
+742 LLQPGEEET
-750 VAMQVKTEDLASF
+750 ITMKVSTEDLASF

-773 AGLYTFMICSS
+773 AGTYTFMICSS
-784 ASDVEAQATAKVK
+784 VNDVEAKATAKVK
-797 AWTKKVH
+797 GWTKKVH
-804 NVMQPNVKLNL
+804 NVMKPNVKLNL

>member
-1 MKGCFEHNEKTKE
+1 MKT
-14 HIRKRL
+14 RYL
-20 LKKSCIFAL
+20 VSLV
-29 GITKTKFHIVMNK
+29 ITI
-42 FHKLGLVVMAVV
+42 AAQ
-54 VMCGYSLRVSA
+54 CGYSLHVNA
-65 QQLKAENIDAVVK
+65 QQLNANNIDDVVN
-78 AMTLEEKC
+78 AMSIEEKC
-86 HMVLGRGMHFN
+86 HLVLGCGMHFN
-97 DDAKFPGTA
+97 DEAKFPGTA
-106 GSTFSVDR
+106 GSTYAVPR
-114 LGIPETYCADSQQ
+114 LGIPATYCADSQQ
-127 GLRMSATRAWDHN
+127 GLRMNANRDWDHH

-160 AAFKVGQGIGNEVR
+160 AAFKVGKGIGNEVR

-213 GYVNGVQSE
+213 GYVRGVQSE
-222 GTAACPKHFVANNQ
+222 GTAACPKHFIANNQ
-236 ETNRNNN
+236 ETNRNSN

-257 KAFELMV
+257 KAFEIMV
-264 KESNPWTIMTSYN
+264 KESDPWTIMTSYN
-277 KLNGPYAVQ
+277 KLNGPYALQ
-286 NYELLTTIVRDE
+286 NRDLLTTIVRDE

-309 NAGDDAVAAMLAGN
+309 NAGDDAVAAMKAGN

-338 EAAKNGKLPMEVLDA
+338 DAAKSGKLSMDILNA
-353 NVKRILEYVI
+353 NVKRILEYIV
-363 KTHNFKNYKYSN
+363 KTHNFKGYQYGN
-375 EPDLKAHAQTVRE
+375 EPNLKAHAQIVRE

-395 LLKNSGILP
+395 LLKNNGILP

-430 SVGHYTVSIIEG
+430 SVGHYTVSLIEG

-455 ATYTKHLAAEEKR
+455 SIYKQHIASEEKR

-475 PFSLMP
+475 PFSITP
-481 PARADEKQFTSE
+481 PARAEEKAFTAE
-493 ELNAAIEGSDVA
+493 EMNDAIDGSDVA

-519 SESDFY
+519 SEADFY
-525 LKEGEAQ
+525 LKEGESQ
-532 LIKAVSEAYHA
+532 LIKTVSEAYHA
-543 KGKQVVVLLDICSP
+543 KGKKVIVLLDICSP
-557 IDVASWQDQVDAL
+557 IDVASWQDQIDAL

-578 ESGFSVADVLSGKV
+578 ESGFSIADVLSGKV

-630 GYNKDQAPK
+630 GYDKDKAPE
-639 ERQPQANI
+639 ERNPEANI

-661 YFDSFGKPVAY
+661 YFDSFGKDVAY

-678 SYTTFAY
+678 SYTTFSY
-685 ENMSVSEANG
+685 DNMNVSEAGG

-700 IDVKNTG
+700 VDVKNTG
-707 KCAGRNVVELF
+707 SRAGRNVVELF

-731 KELRNYAKTKC
+731 KELRNYAKTKN

-750 VAMQVKTEDLASF
+750 ITMQVKTEDLASF

-773 AGLYTFMICSS
+773 AGVYTFMICSS
-784 ASDVEAQATAKVK
+784 ANDIEAKATAKVK
-797 AWTKKVH
+797 PWTKKVH
-804 NVMQPNVKLNL
+804 NVMQPNVKLNR

>member
-1 MKGCFEHNEKTKE
+1 MKSNYS
-14 HIRKRL
+14 IRIN
-20 LKKSCIFAL
+20 S
-29 GITKTKFHIVMNK
+29 
-42 FHKLGLVVMAVV
+42 VVVAVV
-54 VMCGYSLRVSA
+54 AMCSYSISAFA
-65 QQLKAENIDAVVK
+65 QQLKAENIDEVIK

-86 HMVLGRGMHFN
+86 HLVLGCGMHFN
-97 DDAKFPGTA
+97 DEAKFPGTA
-106 GSTFSVDR
+106 GSTFGVAR

-127 GLRMSATRAWDHN
+127 GLRMNAKRDWDHR

-160 AAFKVGQGIGNEVR
+160 AAFKVGQGIGNEVK

-257 KAFELMV
+257 KAFEIMI

-277 KLNGPYAVQ
+277 KLNGPYALQ
-286 NYELLTTIVRDE
+286 NHELLTTIVRDE

-309 NAGDDAVAAMLAGN
+309 NAGDDAVAAMKAGN

-338 EAAKNGKLPMEVLDA
+338 AAAKSGELSMDILNA
-353 NVKRILEYVI
+353 NVKRILEYVV
-363 KTHNFKNYKYSN
+363 KTHNFKGYNYQN
-375 EPDLKAHAQTVRE
+375 TPDLKAHAQVVRE

-395 LLKNSGILP
+395 LLKNNGVLP
-404 LTGKRVALFG
+404 LTSDITPQKRIALFG

-430 SVGHYTVSIIEG
+430 SVGHYTVSLIEG

-455 ATYTKHLAAEEKR
+455 ALYTKHLADEEKR

-481 PARADEKQFTSE
+481 PARAEEKLFTAD
-493 ELNAAIEGSDVA
+493 ELNAASEGSDVA
-505 IISLGRKSGEAADR
+505 IISIGRKSGEAADR
-519 SESDFY
+519 PESDFY
-525 LKEGEAQ
+525 LKEYEEM

-543 KGKQVVVLLDICSP
+543 KGKKVVVLLDICSP
-557 IDVASWQDQVDAL
+557 IDVASWQDQIDAL

-630 GYNKDQAPK
+630 GYNKDKAPK
-639 ERQPQANI
+639 ERKPQANI

-678 SYTTFAY
+678 SYTTFEY
-685 ENMSVSEANG
+685 DDLEVEEENG

-700 IDVKNTG
+700 VDVKNTG
-707 KCAGRNVVELF
+707 KRAGRNVVELF
-718 VAAPNSKKLNKPE
+718 VAAPNSKKANKPE
-731 KELRNYAKTKC
+731 KELRNYAKTR
-742 LKPGETET
+742 LLQPGEKET
-750 VAMQVKTEDLASF
+750 ITMKVSAEELASF
-763 NEKAS
+763 SEKAS

-773 AGLYTFMICSS
+773 AGVYTFMICSS
-784 ASDVEAQATAKVK
+784 ANDVEAKATAKVK
-797 AWTKKVH
+797 AWTKKVN
-804 NVMQPNVKLNL
+804 NVMKPNVKLNV

>member
-1 MKGCFEHNEKTKE
+1 MKFSIHQ
-14 HIRKRL
+14 I
-20 LKKSCIFAL
+20 S
-29 GITKTKFHIVMNK
+29 
-42 FHKLGLVVMAVV
+42 LVIMAVA
-54 VMCGYSLRVSA
+54 VMCGYSLRLSA
-65 QQLKAENIDAVVK
+65 QQLTEKNIDEVVN

-86 HMVLGRGMHFN
+86 HLVLGCGMHFN
-97 DDAKFPGTA
+97 DEAKFPGTA
-106 GSTFSVDR
+106 GSTFGIAR

-127 GLRMSATRAWDHN
+127 GLRMDSKRAWDHR

-160 AAFKVGQGIGNEVR
+160 AAFKVGQGIGNEVK

-180 ILSPAMNLIRNP
+180 ILSPSMNLIRNP

-222 GTAACPKHFVANNQ
+222 GTAACPKHFIANNQ

-243 ISQVSQRALREIYL
+243 ISQISQRALREIYL
-257 KAFELMV
+257 KAFEIMI
-264 KESNPWTIMTSYN
+264 KESDPWTIMTSYN

-309 NAGDDAVAAMLAGN
+309 NAGDDAVAAMKAGN
-323 DMLQPGQDKQYQAIL
+323 DMLQPGQPKQYDAIL
-338 EAAKNGKLPMEVLDA
+338 AAAKSGELSMDILNA

-363 KTHNFKNYKYSN
+363 KTHNFKGQGHKCDKPCCVPMCSAEN
-375 EPDLKAHAQTVRE
+375 LKAHAQTVRE

-395 LLKNSGILP
+395 LLKNCGILP
-404 LTGKRVALFG
+404 LTGKKVALFG

-430 SVGHYTVSIIEG
+430 SVGHYTVSLIEG

-455 ATYTKHLAAEEKR
+455 ATYTQHIAAEEKR

-475 PFSLMP
+475 PFSLLP
-481 PARADEKQFTSE
+481 PARAEEKLFTTD
-493 ELNAAIEGSDVA
+493 ELNAVAEGSDVA

-519 SESDFY
+519 SEADFY
-525 LKEGEAQ
+525 LKEYEEM
-532 LIKAVSEAYHA
+532 LIKAVSKAYHA
-543 KGKQVVVLLDICSP
+543 KGKKVVVLLDICSP

-639 ERQPQANI
+639 ERTPQANI
-647 DYTNYEE
+647 DFTNYEE

-678 SYTTFAY
+678 SYTTFGY
-685 ENMSVSEANG
+685 ENLSVTETNG

-700 IDVKNTG
+700 VDVKNTG
-707 KCAGRNVVELF
+707 DKAGRNVVELF
-718 VAAPNSKKLNKPE
+718 VAAPNSKKMNKPE
-731 KELRNYAKTKC
+731 KELRNYAKTK
-742 LKPGETET
+742 LLLPGETET
-750 VAMQVKTEDLASF
+750 VTMKVATEDLASF

-773 AGLYTFMICSS
+773 AGVYTFMICSS
-784 ASDVEAQATAKVK
+784 ANDIEAKATAPVK
-797 AWTKKVH
+797 AWTKKVN
-804 NVMQPNVKLNL
+804 NVMKPNVKLNL

>member
-1 MKGCFEHNEKTKE
+1 
-14 HIRKRL
+14 
-20 LKKSCIFAL
+20 
-29 GITKTKFHIVMNK
+29 
-42 FHKLGLVVMAVV
+42 
-54 VMCGYSLRVSA
+54 
-65 QQLKAENIDAVVK
+65 
-78 AMTLEEKC
+78 
-86 HMVLGRGMHFN
+86 
-97 DDAKFPGTA
+97 
-106 GSTFSVDR
+106 
-114 LGIPETYCADSQQ
+114 
-127 GLRMSATRAWDHN
+127 
-140 DYYPTDFVASMT
+140 
-152 LASTWDRE
+152 
-160 AAFKVGQGIGNEVR
+160 
-174 EFGLDW
+174 
-180 ILSPAMNLIRNP
+180 
-192 LCGRNHEYYSEDPY
+192 
-206 LSGTIAA
+206 
-213 GYVNGVQSE
+213 
-222 GTAACPKHFVANNQ
+222 
-236 ETNRNNN
+236 
-243 ISQVSQRALREIYL
+243 
-257 KAFELMV
+257 MV
-264 KESNPWTIMTSYN
+264 KESDPWTIMTSYN

-286 NYELLTTIVRDE
+286 NRELLTTIVRDE
-298 WGWKGMYVSDW
+298 WGWKGMFVSDW

-323 DMLQPGQDKQYQAIL
+323 DMLQPGQDKQYQAIF
-338 EAAKNGKLPMEVLDA
+338 EAAKSGKLPMEVLDA

-363 KTHNFKNYKYSN
+363 KTHNFKGYKYNN
-375 EPDLKAHAQTVRE
+375 EPDLKAHAQTVRQ

-404 LTGKRVALFG
+404 LMGKRVALFG

-430 SVGHYTVSIIEG
+430 SVGHYTVSLVEG

-455 ATYTKHLAAEEKR
+455 RAYTQHIAAEEKR

-475 PFSLMP
+475 AFSLMP
-481 PARADEKQFTSE
+481 PARADEKQFTAD
-493 ELNAAIEGSDVA
+493 ELNAAIDGSDVA

-519 SESDFY
+519 SEADFY
-525 LKEGEAQ
+525 LKEGEAK

-543 KGKQVVVLLDICSP
+543 KGKQVIVLLDICSP
-557 IDVASWQDQVDAL
+557 IDVASWQNQVDAL

-578 ESGFSVADVLSGKV
+578 ESGFAVADVLSGKV

-639 ERQPQANI
+639 ERKPQANI

-700 IDVKNTG
+700 VDVKNTG
-707 KCAGRNVVELF
+707 KKAGRNVVELF

-731 KELRNYAKTKC
+731 KELRNYAKTRE
-742 LKPGETET
+742 LQPGQTET
-750 VAMQVKTEDLASF
+750 VTMQVKVEDLASF

-773 AGLYTFMICSS
+773 AGRYTFLICSS
-784 ASDVEAQATAKVK
+784 ANDIEAKASVNVK
-797 AWTKKVH
+797 AWSKKVN
-804 NVMQPNVKLNL
+804 NVMKPNVKLNL

>member
-1 MKGCFEHNEKTKE
+1 MKRTILTFGVIIAALCSYAQPKLSAD
-14 HIRKRL
+14 HIDK
-20 LKKSCIFAL
+20 
-29 GITKTKFHIVMNK
+29 V
-42 FHKLGLVVMAVV
+42 
-54 VMCGYSLRVSA
+54 
-65 QQLKAENIDAVVK
+65 IDA
-78 AMTLEEKC
+78 MPLEEKC
-86 HMVLGRGMHFN
+86 HLVLGCGMHFN
-97 DDAKFPGTA
+97 DEAKFPGTA
-106 GSTFSVDR
+106 GSSFGIPR

-127 GLRMSATRAWDHN
+127 GLRMQDHRPFDHR

-180 ILSPAMNLIRNP
+180 ILSPSMNLIRNV

-222 GTAACPKHFVANNQ
+222 GTAACPKHFIANNQ
-236 ETNRNNN
+236 ETNRSNN
-243 ISQVSQRALREIYL
+243 ISQMSQRALREIYL
-257 KAFELMV
+257 RAFEIMI

-309 NAGDDAVAAMLAGN
+309 GGGDNAVAAMQAGN
-323 DMLQPGQDKQYQAIL
+323 DMLQPGQDKQYEAIL
-338 EAAKNGKLPMEVLDA
+338 AAVKSGQLPIDVLNA
-353 NVKRILEYVI
+353 NVKRILEYVV
-363 KTHNFKNYKYSN
+363 KTHNFKNAQSTMHHAQLAAPTCPAEN
-375 EPDLKAHAQTVRE
+375 LKAHAQVVRK

-395 LLKNSGILP
+395 LLKNNGILP

-430 SVGHYTVSIIEG
+430 SVGHYTVSLVEG

-447 YEVYKPLI
+447 YEVFKPLI
-455 ATYTKHLAAEEKR
+455 SLYTKHIADEEKR

-475 PFSLMP
+475 QFSLQP
-481 PARADEKQFTSE
+481 PARAEEKQFTADE
-493 ELNAAIEGSDVA
+493 MNAAIAGSDVA
-505 IISLGRKSGEAADR
+505 IITLGRKSGEAADR
-519 SESDFY
+519 PESDFY
-525 LKEGEAQ
+525 LKEGEKQ

-543 KGKQVVVLLDICSP
+543 KGKKVVVLLDICSP
-557 IDVASWQDQVDAL
+557 IDVASWQDQVDAV

-604 KYGDAYADKNFPA
+604 KYGDAYADRNFPA
-617 NVDDKTLG
+617 NVDDKTMG

-630 GYNKDQAPK
+630 GRNKDDNK
-639 ERQPQANI
+639 KREPQKDI
-647 DYTNYEE
+647 DFTNYEE
-654 DIYVGYR
+654 DIFVGYR

-672 PFGFGL
+672 PFGYGL

-685 ENMSVSEANG
+685 DNLTCSVNG
-695 VYTVK
+695 DAITVTVN
-700 IDVKNTG
+700 VKNTG
-707 KCAGRNVVELF
+707 ARAGRNVVELF

-731 KELRNYAKTKC
+731 KELRNYAKTRL
-742 LKPGETET
+742 LKPGESET
-750 VAMQVKTEDLASF
+750 ITMKLSAEDLASF

-773 AGLYTFMICSS
+773 AGVYTFMICSS
-784 ASDVEAQATAKVK
+784 ANDVEAKTTAKVK

-804 NVMQPNVKLNL
+804 NVMKPNVKLNL
-815 LKR
+815 LRR

>member
-1 MKGCFEHNEKTKE
+1 MKVLIHQ
-14 HIRKRL
+14 ISL
-20 LKKSCIFAL
+20 V
-29 GITKTKFHIVMNK
+29 IV
-42 FHKLGLVVMAVV
+42 AVV
-54 VMCGYSLRVSA
+54 AMSGYSICTSA
-65 QQLKAENIDAVVK
+65 QQLKAENIDEVLN

-86 HMVLGRGMHFN
+86 HLVLGCGMHFN
-97 DDAKFPGTA
+97 DEAKFPGTA
-106 GSTFSVDR
+106 GSTYGIAR

-127 GLRMSATRAWDHN
+127 GLRMDSKRQWDHN
-140 DYYPTDFVASMT
+140 DYFPTDFVASMT

-160 AAFKVGQGIGNEVR
+160 AAYKVGKGIGNEVK

-180 ILSPAMNLIRNP
+180 ILSPSMNLIRNV

-222 GTAACPKHFVANNQ
+222 GTAACPKHFIANNQ
-236 ETNRNNN
+236 ETNRSNN
-243 ISQVSQRALREIYL
+243 ISQMSQRALREIYL
-257 KAFELMV
+257 KAFEIMI

-286 NYELLTTIVRDE
+286 NHELLTTIVRDE

-309 NAGDDAVAAMLAGN
+309 GGGDNAVAAMQAGN
-323 DMLQPGQDKQYQAIL
+323 DMLQPGQDRQYQAIL
-338 EAAKNGKLPMEVLDA
+338 AAAKSGELSMDILNA
-353 NVKRILEYVI
+353 NVKRILEYVV
-363 KTHNFKNYKYSN
+363 KTHNFKGYKASN
-375 EPDLKAHAQTVRE
+375 NPNLKAHAQVVRE

-395 LLKNSGILP
+395 LLRNNGILP
-404 LTGKRVALFG
+404 LTGKKVALFG

-430 SVGHYTVSIIEG
+430 SVGHYTVSLVEG
-442 MRSAG
+442 MRCAG

-455 ATYTKHLAAEEKR
+455 SLYTKHIADEEKR

-475 PFSLMP
+475 QFSLQP
-481 PARADEKQFTSE
+481 PTRAEEKQFTADE
-493 ELNAAIEGSDVA
+493 MNAAIAGSDVA
-505 IISLGRKSGEAADR
+505 IISIGRKSGEAADR
-519 SESDFY
+519 PESDFY
-525 LKEGEAQ
+525 LKEGEKT
-532 LIKAVSEAYHA
+532 LIKQVSEAYHA
-543 KGKQVVVLLDICSP
+543 KGKKVVVLLDICSP

-592 NPSGKLPMTFQI
+592 NPSGKLPMTFAI

-617 NVDDKTLG
+617 NVDDKTMG
-625 AMFMW
+625 SMFMW
-630 GYNKDQAPK
+630 GRNRDENQKR
-639 ERQPQANI
+639 EPQANI
-647 DYTNYEE
+647 DFTNYEE

-678 SYTTFAY
+678 SYTTFSY
-685 ENMSVSEANG
+685 ENLNVSEADG
-695 VYTVK
+695 TYTIKV
-700 IDVKNTG
+700 DVKNTG
-707 KCAGRNVVELF
+707 AKAGRNVVELF

-731 KELRNYAKTKC
+731 KELRNYAKTR
-742 LKPGETET
+742 LLQPGQTET
-750 VAMQVKTEDLASF
+750 VTMKVSTEDLASF

-773 AGLYTFMICSS
+773 AGVYTFMICSS
-784 ASDVEAQATAKVK
+784 ANDVEAKATAKVK
-797 AWTKKVH
+797 AWTKKVN
-804 NVMQPNVKLNL
+804 NVMKPNVKLNL

>member
-1 MKGCFEHNEKTKE
+1 MNTRY
-14 HIRKRL
+14 IISL
-20 LKKSCIFAL
+20 FA
-29 GITKTKFHIVMNK
+29 
-42 FHKLGLVVMAVV
+42 AVAAL
-54 VMCGYSLRVSA
+54 CGYSMHLSA
-65 QQLKAENIDAVVK
+65 QQLNADNIDEVVK

-86 HMVLGRGMHFN
+86 HLVLGCGMHFN
-97 DDAKFPGTA
+97 DEAKFPGTA
-106 GSTFSVDR
+106 GSSFGITR

-127 GLRMSATRAWDHN
+127 GLRMQDHRLWDHR
-140 DYYPTDFVASMT
+140 DYFPTDFVASMT

-180 ILSPAMNLIRNP
+180 ILSPSMNLIRNV
-192 LCGRNHEYYSEDPY
+192 LCGRNHEYYSEDPF

-236 ETNRNNN
+236 ETNRSNN
-243 ISQVSQRALREIYL
+243 ISQVSQRALRELYL
-257 KAFELMV
+257 KAFEIMI

-286 NYELLTTIVRDE
+286 NRDLLTTIVRDE

-309 NAGDDAVAAMLAGN
+309 GGGDNAVAAMQAGN
-323 DMLQPGQDKQYQAIL
+323 DMLQPGTDKQYEAIL
-338 EAAKNGKLPMEVLDA
+338 TAAKDGSLKMSDLDA
-353 NVKRILEYVI
+353 NVKRILEYVV
-363 KTHNFKNYKYSN
+363 KTHNFKAYNYSN
-375 EPDLKAHAQTVRE
+375 EPNLKAHAKVVRE

-395 LLKNSGILP
+395 LLKNDKAILP
-404 LTGKRVALFG
+404 LTGKKVALFG

-430 SVGHYTVSIIEG
+430 SIGHYTVSLIEG
-442 MRSAG
+442 LRSVG

-455 ATYTKHLAAEEKR
+455 DIYSQHLAAEEKR

-475 PFSLMP
+475 PFSLTP
-481 PARADEKQFTSE
+481 PARAEEKQLSAE
-493 ELNAAIEGSDVA
+493 EMAAAIDGSDVA
-505 IISLGRKSGEAADR
+505 IITIGRKSGEAADR
-519 SESDFY
+519 PESDFY
-525 LKEGEAQ
+525 LKEGEKQ

-543 KGKQVVVLLDICSP
+543 KGKKVVVLLDICSP

-630 GYNKDQAPK
+630 GADKEAAAK
-639 ERQPQANI
+639 ERQPQKDI

-678 SYTTFAY
+678 SYTTFEY
-685 ENMSVSEANG
+685 DDMEIEEANG

-700 IDVKNTG
+700 VDVKNTG
-707 KCAGRNVVELF
+707 NRAGRNVVELF

-731 KELRNYAKTKC
+731 KELRNYAKTK
-742 LKPGETET
+742 LLQSGEEET
-750 VAMQVKTEDLASF
+750 ITMKVSTSDLASF

-773 AGLYTFMICSS
+773 AGVYTFMICSS
-784 ASDVEAQATAKVK
+784 ANDVETKATAKVK
-797 AWTKKVH
+797 AWTKKVN
-804 NVMQPNVKLNL
+804 NVMKPNVKLNL

>member
-1 MKGCFEHNEKTKE
+1 MIQKV
-14 HIRKRL
+14 RL
-20 LKKSCIFAL
+20 TL
-29 GITKTKFHIVMNK
+29 
-42 FHKLGLVVMAVV
+42 AVAAI
-54 VMCGYSLRVSA
+54 CGYGFHATA
-65 QQLKAENIDAVVK
+65 QPKLNASNIDEVVN

-86 HMVLGRGMHFN
+86 HLVLGCGMHFN
-97 DDAKFPGTA
+97 DEAKFPGTA
-106 GSTFSVDR
+106 GSSYGVPR

-127 GLRMSATRAWDHN
+127 GLRMDSKRAWDHR

-160 AAFKVGQGIGNEVR
+160 AAYKVGKGIGNEVR

-180 ILSPAMNLIRNP
+180 ILSPSMNLIRNV

-222 GTAACPKHFVANNQ
+222 GTAACPKHFIANNQ
-236 ETNRNNN
+236 ETNRSNN
-243 ISQVSQRALREIYL
+243 ISQMSQRALREIYL
-257 KAFELMV
+257 RAFEIMI

-286 NYELLTTIVRDE
+286 NHELLTTIVRDE
-298 WGWKGMYVSDW
+298 WCWKGMYVSDW
-309 NAGDDAVAAMLAGN
+309 GGGDNAVAAMKAGN
-323 DMLQPGQDKQYQAIL
+323 DMLQPGNDKQYQDIL
-338 EAAKNGKLPMEVLDA
+338 AAVKSGELSMEILDA
-353 NVKRILEYVI
+353 NVKRILEYIV
-363 KTHNFKNYKYSN
+363 KTHNFKGYKYNN
-375 EPDLKAHAQTVRE
+375 EPNLKAHAKIVRE

-404 LTGKRVALFG
+404 LTGKKVALFG

-419 WISGGSGFGGT
+419 WISGGSGFGGV
-430 SVGHYTVSIIEG
+430 SIGHYTVSLIEG

-455 ATYTKHLAAEEKR
+455 GAYKQHIANEEKR

-475 PFSLMP
+475 QFSLLP
-481 PARADEKQFTSE
+481 PARADEKQFTAD
-493 ELNAAIEGSDVA
+493 ELNSAIEGSDVA

-519 SESDFY
+519 SEADFY
-525 LKEGEAQ
+525 LKEGEKQ
-532 LIKAVSEAYHA
+532 LIKTVSEAYHA
-543 KGKQVVVLLDICSP
+543 KGKKVIVLLDICSP
-557 IDVASWQDQVDAL
+557 IDVASWQNQVDAV

-578 ESGFSVADVLSGKV
+578 ESGFAVADVLSGKV

-630 GYNKDQAPK
+630 GRNKDDNK
-639 ERQPQANI
+639 KREPQKNI

-672 PFGFGL
+672 PFGYGL

-685 ENMSVSEANG
+685 ENLSISEANG
-695 VYTVK
+695 VFTIK
-700 IDVKNTG
+700 IDVKNRG
-707 KCAGRNVVELF
+707 SRAGRNVVELF

-731 KELRNYAKTKC
+731 KELRNYAKTR
-742 LKPGETET
+742 LLQPGQAETIT
-750 VAMQVKTEDLASF
+750 MKVTTEDLASF
-763 NEKAS
+763 NESAS

-773 AGLYTFMICSS
+773 AGTYTFMICSS
-784 ASDVEAQATAKVK
+784 ANDIEAQATAKVK

-804 NVMQPNVKLNL
+804 NVMKPNVKLNV

>member
-1 MKGCFEHNEKTKE
+1 MRHFSIHQ
-14 HIRKRL
+14 I
-20 LKKSCIFAL
+20 
-29 GITKTKFHIVMNK
+29 
-42 FHKLGLVVMAVV
+42 GLVVLTVAVL
-54 VMCGYSLRVSA
+54 CGYSFRASA
-65 QQLKAENIDAVVK
+65 QQLRADRSALPLLSEKNIDEVVK
-78 AMTLEEKC
+78 ALTLEEKC
-86 HMVLGRGMHFN
+86 HLVLGCGMHFN

-106 GSTFSVDR
+106 GSTFGVAR

-127 GLRMSATRAWDHN
+127 GLRMNAKRDWDHR
-140 DYYPTDFVASMT
+140 DYYPTDFVASPT

-160 AAFKVGQGIGNEVR
+160 AAFKIGQGIGNEVR

-222 GTAACPKHFVANNQ
+222 GTAASPKHFVANNQ

-257 KAFELMV
+257 KAFEIMV
-264 KESNPWTIMTSYN
+264 KESDPWTIMTSYN

-286 NYELLTTIVRDE
+286 NRELLTTIVRDE

-323 DMLQPGQDKQYQAIL
+323 DMLQPGQPKQYDAIL
-338 EAAKNGKLPMEVLDA
+338 EAAKNGKLPMAVLDA
-353 NVKRILEYVI
+353 NVKRILQYVV
-363 KTHNFKNYKYSN
+363 KTHNFKGYKYN
-375 EPDLKAHAQTVRE
+375 NAPNLKAHAKTVRE

-430 SVGHYTVSIIEG
+430 SVGHYTVSLVEG

-447 YEVYKPLI
+447 YEVYKPLLK
-455 ATYTKHLAAEEKR
+455 AYTQHLAAEEKR

-475 PFSLMP
+475 PFSLLP
-481 PARADEKQFTSE
+481 PARADEKQFTAE
-493 ELNAAIEGSDVA
+493 EMAAAVDSSDVA

-519 SESDFY
+519 NAEDFY
-525 LKEGEAQ
+525 LKEGEKA

-557 IDVASWQDQVDAL
+557 IDVASWQDQIDAL

-578 ESGFSVADVLSGKV
+578 ESGFSVADVLSGQV

-604 KYGDAYADKNFPA
+604 NYGDAYADKNFPA
-617 NVDDKTLG
+617 HVDDKTLG

-639 ERQPQANI
+639 ERQPQKDI
-647 DYTNYEE
+647 DFTNYEE

-661 YFDSFGKPVAY
+661 YFDSFEKPVAY

-678 SYTTFAY
+678 SYTTFDY
-685 ENMSVSEANG
+685 DNMSVTEEYG
-695 VYTVK
+695 IFTIKV
-700 IDVKNTG
+700 DVKNTG
-707 KCAGRNVVELF
+707 DRAGRNVVELF
-718 VAAPNSKKLNKPE
+718 VAAPNSKKLNKPV
-731 KELRNYAKTKC
+731 KELRNYTKTK
-742 LKPGETET
+742 LLQPGETET
-750 VAMQVKTEDLASF
+750 VTMQVKTSDLASF
-763 NEKAS
+763 DEKAS

-773 AGLYTFMICSS
+773 AGRYAFLICSS
-784 ASDVEAQATAKVK
+784 VTTVEAK
-797 AWTKKVH
+797 ASAQVNAWFQKVH
-804 NVMQPNVKLNL
+804 NVMKPNVKLIL
-815 LKR
+815 LKRK

>member
-1 MKGCFEHNEKTKE
+1 MKN
-14 HIRKRL
+14 IL
-20 LKKSCIFAL
+20 LVSLEMFA
-29 GITKTKFHIVMNK
+29 V
-42 FHKLGLVVMAVV
+42 AA
-54 VMCGYSLRVSA
+54 MCGYSLGTSA
-65 QQLKAENIDAVVK
+65 QHLRAENIDEVVN

-86 HMVLGRGMHFN
+86 HLVLGCGMHFN
-97 DDAKFPGTA
+97 DEAKFPGTA
-106 GSTFSVDR
+106 GSTFAVAR

-127 GLRMSATRAWDHN
+127 GLRMSAKRDWDHR

-213 GYVNGVQSE
+213 GYVRGVQSE

-257 KAFELMV
+257 KAFEIMV
-264 KESNPWTIMTSYN
+264 KESDPWTIMTSYN

-286 NYELLTTIVRDE
+286 NRELLTTIVRDE
-298 WGWKGMYVSDW
+298 WGWKGMFVSDW
-309 NAGDDAVAAMLAGN
+309 NSGDDAVAAMLAGN

-338 EAAKNGKLPMEVLDA
+338 DAVKNGRLPMGVLNA
-353 NVKRILEYVI
+353 NVKRILEYIV
-363 KTHNFKNYKYSN
+363 KTHNFKGYKYNN
-375 EPDLKAHAQTVRE
+375 EPNLKAHAMTVRE

-395 LLKNSGILP
+395 LLKNNGVLP
-404 LTGKRVALFG
+404 LIGKRVALFG

-430 SVGHYTVSIIEG
+430 SIGHYTVSLIEG
-442 MRSAG
+442 MRSAD

-455 ATYTKHLAAEEKR
+455 ATYTKYIADEEKR
-468 LFPNGRP
+468 LFPDGRP
-475 PFSLMP
+475 AFSLMP
-481 PARADEKQFTSE
+481 PARAEEKLFTAD
-493 ELNAAIEGSDVA
+493 ELNAAINGSDVA
-505 IISLGRKSGEAADR
+505 IISIGRKSGEAADR

-525 LKEGEAQ
+525 LKDGEKQ
-532 LIKAVSEAYHA
+532 LIKQVSEAYHA
-543 KGKQVVVLLDICSP
+543 KGKKVVVLLDICSP

-578 ESGFSVADVLSGKV
+578 ESGFAVADVLSGKV
-592 NPSGKLPMTFQI
+592 NPSGKLPMTFEI
-604 KYGDAYADKNFPA
+604 RYGDAYGDRNFPA
-617 NVDDKTLG
+617 KVDDKTLG

-639 ERQPQANI
+639 ERLPQANI
-647 DYTNYEE
+647 DFTNYEE

-678 SYTTFAY
+678 SYTTFSYTDAACRVDGDAITV
-685 ENMSVSEANG
+685 SVRI
-695 VYTVK
+695 T
-700 IDVKNTG
+700 NTG
-707 KCAGRNVVELF
+707 SRAGRNVVELF

-731 KELRNYAKTKC
+731 KELRNYAKTR
-742 LKPGETET
+742 LLQPGESET
-750 VAMQVKTEDLASF
+750 ISMTVKTSDLASF

-773 AGLYTFMICSS
+773 AGRYEFLICSS
-784 ASDVEAQATAKVK
+784 ANDIEAKVSAPVK
-797 AWTKKVH
+797 FWMQKVH
-804 NVMQPNVKLNL
+804 NVMQPNVKLNV

>member
-1 MKGCFEHNEKTKE
+1 MKT
-14 HIRKRL
+14 RYL
-20 LKKSCIFAL
+20 VSLV
-29 GITKTKFHIVMNK
+29 ITI
-42 FHKLGLVVMAVV
+42 AAQ
-54 VMCGYSLRVSA
+54 CGYSLHVNA
-65 QQLKAENIDAVVK
+65 QQLNVNNIDDIVN
-78 AMTLEEKC
+78 AMTIEEKC
-86 HMVLGRGMHFN
+86 HLVLGCGMHFN
-97 DDAKFPGTA
+97 DEAKFPGTA
-106 GSTFSVDR
+106 GSTYAVPR
-114 LGIPETYCADSQQ
+114 LGIPATYCADSQQ
-127 GLRMSATRAWDHN
+127 GLRMNANRDWDHH

-160 AAFKVGQGIGNEVR
+160 AAFKVGKGIGNEVR

-213 GYVNGVQSE
+213 GYVRGVQSE
-222 GTAACPKHFVANNQ
+222 GTAACPKHFIANNQ
-236 ETNRNNN
+236 ETNRNSN

-257 KAFELMV
+257 KAFEIMV
-264 KESNPWTIMTSYN
+264 KESDPWTIMTSYN
-277 KLNGPYAVQ
+277 KLNGPYALQ
-286 NYELLTTIVRDE
+286 NRDLLTTIVRDE

-309 NAGDDAVAAMLAGN
+309 NAGDDAVAAMKAGN

-338 EAAKNGKLPMEVLDA
+338 DAAKSGKLSMDILNA
-353 NVKRILEYVI
+353 NVKRILEYIV
-363 KTHNFKNYKYSN
+363 KTHNFKGYQYGN
-375 EPDLKAHAQTVRE
+375 EPNLKAHAQIVRE

-395 LLKNSGILP
+395 LLKNNGILP

-430 SVGHYTVSIIEG
+430 SVGHYTVSLIEG

-455 ATYTKHLAAEEKR
+455 SIYKQHIASEEKR

-475 PFSLMP
+475 PFSITP
-481 PARADEKQFTSE
+481 PARAEEKAFTAE
-493 ELNAAIEGSDVA
+493 EMNDAIDGSDVA

-519 SESDFY
+519 SEADFY
-525 LKEGEAQ
+525 LKEGESQ
-532 LIKAVSEAYHA
+532 LIKTVSEAYHA
-543 KGKQVVVLLDICSP
+543 KGKKVIVLLDICSP
-557 IDVASWQDQVDAL
+557 IDVASWQDQIDAL

-630 GYNKDQAPK
+630 GYDKDKAPE
-639 ERQPQANI
+639 ERNPEANI

-661 YFDSFGKPVAY
+661 YFDSFGKDVAY

-678 SYTTFAY
+678 SYTTFSY
-685 ENMSVSEANG
+685 DNMNVSEAGG

-700 IDVKNTG
+700 VDVKNTG
-707 KCAGRNVVELF
+707 SRAGRNVVELF

-731 KELRNYAKTKC
+731 KELRNYAKTKN

-750 VAMQVKTEDLASF
+750 ITMQVKTEDLASF

-768 AWKTD
+768 TWKTD
-773 AGLYTFMICSS
+773 AGDYTFMICSS
-784 ASDVEAQATAKVK
+784 AKDIEAKATAKVK
-797 AWTKKVH
+797 PWTKKVH

>member
-1 MKGCFEHNEKTKE
+1 
-14 HIRKRL
+14 
-20 LKKSCIFAL
+20 
-29 GITKTKFHIVMNK
+29 
-42 FHKLGLVVMAVV
+42 
-54 VMCGYSLRVSA
+54 
-65 QQLKAENIDAVVK
+65 
-78 AMTLEEKC
+78 
-86 HMVLGRGMHFN
+86 
-97 DDAKFPGTA
+97 
-106 GSTFSVDR
+106 
-114 LGIPETYCADSQQ
+114 
-127 GLRMSATRAWDHN
+127 MSATRAWDHN

-206 LSGTIAA
+206 LSGTIGA
-213 GYVNGVQSE
+213 GYVRGVQSE

-257 KAFELMV
+257 KAFEIMV
-264 KESNPWTIMTSYN
+264 KESDPWTIMTSYN

-286 NYELLTTIVRDE
+286 NYDLLTTIVRDE

-363 KTHNFKNYKYSN
+363 KTHNFKGYKYSN
-375 EPDLKAHAQTVRE
+375 EPNLKAHAKTVRE

-395 LLKNSGILP
+395 LLKNGGVGSQESGVSRNVLP

-430 SVGHYTVSIIEG
+430 SVGHYTVSLIEG
-442 MRSAG
+442 LRSVG

-455 ATYTKHLAAEEKR
+455 GAYTQHLTAEEKR

-481 PARADEKQFTSE
+481 PARADEKQFTAE
-493 ELNAAIEGSDVA
+493 ELNAAIEG
-505 IISLGRKSGEAADR
+505 K
-519 SESDFY
+519 
-525 LKEGEAQ
+525 K
-532 LIKAVSEAYHA
+532 
-543 KGKQVVVLLDICSP
+543 VVVLLDICSP
-557 IDVASWQDQVDAL
+557 IDVASWQDQIDAL

-604 KYGDAYADKNFPA
+604 NYGDAYADKNFPA

-639 ERQPQANI
+639 ERTPQANI
-647 DYTNYEE
+647 DFTNYEE

-678 SYTTFAY
+678 SYTTFEY
-685 ENMSVSEANG
+685 DDLEVEEEDG
-695 VYTVK
+695 VYTIKV
-700 IDVKNTG
+700 DVKNTG
-707 KCAGRNVVELF
+707 KRAGRNVVELF

-731 KELRNYAKTKC
+731 KELRNYAKTR
-742 LKPGETET
+742 LLQPGEEET
-750 VAMQVKTEDLASF
+750 VTMTVKTSDLASF

-773 AGLYTFMICSS
+773 AGVYTFMICSS
-784 ASDVEAQATAKVK
+784 ANTVEAKATAKVK
-797 AWTKKVH
+797 AWTQKVH

-815 LKR
+815 LRR

>member
-1 MKGCFEHNEKTKE
+1 MTK
-14 HIRKRL
+14 
-20 LKKSCIFAL
+20 IFSIQQISL
-29 GITKTKFHIVMNK
+29 VIV
-42 FHKLGLVVMAVV
+42 AVAA
-54 VMCGYSLRVSA
+54 MCGYSLRVNA
-65 QQLKAENIDAVVK
+65 QQLKAETIDEVVK

-106 GSTFSVDR
+106 GSTFSVAR

-127 GLRMSATRAWDHN
+127 GLRMNATRAWDHN

-192 LCGRNHEYYSEDPY
+192 LCGRNHEYYSEDPH

-213 GYVNGVQSE
+213 GYVRGVQSE

-257 KAFELMV
+257 KAFEIMV
-264 KESNPWTIMTSYN
+264 KESDPWTIMTSYN

-338 EAAKNGKLPMEVLDA
+338 EAVKNGKLPMEVLDA

-363 KTHNFKNYKYSN
+363 KTHSYGRSEGQVHDFGSAPNHATCP
-375 EPDLKAHAQTVRE
+375 PDLLKAHAKTVRE

-395 LLKNSGILP
+395 LLSNNGILP

-430 SVGHYTVSIIEG
+430 SVGHYTVSLIEG

-455 ATYTKHLAAEEKR
+455 AAYTKHIADEEKR

-481 PARADEKQFTSE
+481 PARAEEKQFSAD

-525 LKEGEAQ
+525 LKDGEKE

-543 KGKQVVVLLDICSP
+543 KGKKVVVLLDICSP

-630 GYNKDQAPK
+630 GYNKDKAPK

-672 PFGFGL
+672 PFGYGL
-678 SYTTFAY
+678 SYTTFEY
-685 ENMSVSEANG
+685 DDMEVEEEDG
-695 VYTVK
+695 VYTIKV
-700 IDVKNTG
+700 DVKNTG
-707 KCAGRNVVELF
+707 SRAGRNVVELF

-731 KELRNYAKTKC
+731 KELRNYAKTK
-742 LKPGETET
+742 LLQPGEEET
-750 VAMQVKTEDLASF
+750 VTMKVKTQDLASF

-773 AGLYTFMICSS
+773 AGVYTFMICSS
-784 ASDVEAQATAKVK
+784 ANDVEAKATAKVK
-797 AWTKKVH
+797 AWTQKVH
-804 NVMQPNVKLNL
+804 NVMQPNVKLNV